1 MTYVHKCTGTCSR
14 AIELTLEG
22 DIIKECKII
31 GGCAG
36 NTAGI
41 AALVT
46 GRSASEVE
54 RLLAGTRCGLR
65 PTSCP
70 DQLARAIREA
80 KEAVKR

>member
-1 MTYVHKCTGTCSR
+1 MNTYKTHNVCSR
-14 AIELTLEG
+14 SIDFEIENN
-22 DIIKECKII
+22 IITDCKFN

-80 KEAVKR
+80 KEAEKR